1 MQFVEAE
8 VARLLADD
16 PAVEAARKR
25 AVRRAGRAASARA
38 SSHELLATH

>member
-25 AVRRAGRAASARA
+25 AVRRAGRATAARA
-38 SSHELLATH
+38 PGHELLAAH